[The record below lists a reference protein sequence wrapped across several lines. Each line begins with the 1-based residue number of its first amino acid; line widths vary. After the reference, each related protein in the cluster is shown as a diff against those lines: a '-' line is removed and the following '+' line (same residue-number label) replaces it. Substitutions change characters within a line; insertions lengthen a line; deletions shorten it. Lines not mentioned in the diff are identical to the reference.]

1 MSPQQSGSSARSSV
15 PSYKITIGSGHTFE
29 QPEGDGVQS
38 IVIEDHVDMI
48 SMFTIRLGGTEGQPE
63 WDFNIGD
70 EVEARL
76 GEGDALLFKGQV
88 VALEPSWTMDGGST
102 LTIRAL
108 DPLHK
113 LGRGRNTRFWEDV
126 LDSDIVSEIGAECG
140 LPVEV
145 DATGTTMPY
154 VLQRNETDIAFLKRL
169 AARNNYTLRVDNGTL
184 KFQKNQY
191 TGAENA
197 VSLGGNLRSLRVAFN
212 SVDQVSEVVVRG
224 WDIAAKEEVVGT
236 AATGDL
242 AKVGDGDLGCQLA
255 ETAFS
260 SSTAYI
266 TDVPVGT
273 QAQAN
278 AIALAELERLARQF
292 ARGTGTIQGNDA
304 VRAGTVV
311 NLEGI
316 AAPFNGKYFVLASR
330 HIISPRT
337 GYTTEFTFCSNT
349 FGSSS

>member
-1 MSPQQSGSSARSSV
+1 
-15 PSYKITIGSGHTFE
+15 
-29 QPEGDGVQS
+29 
-38 IVIEDHVDMI
+38 
-48 SMFTIRLGGTEGQPE
+48 
-63 WDFNIGD
+63 
-70 EVEARL
+70 
-76 GEGDALLFKGQV
+76 V
-88 VALEPSWTMDGGST
+88 VALEPSFTMDGGTT
-102 LTIRAL
+102 LTLRAL

-145 DATGTTMPY
+145 DATDTTMPY

-184 KFQKNQY
+184 KFQQNQY
-191 TGAENA
+191 TGSENT
-197 VSLGGNLRSLRVAFN
+197 VSLGGNLRSLRAAYN

-224 WDIAAKEEVVGT
+224 WDIAAKQEVVGT

-242 AKVGDGDLGCQLA
+242 AAVGDGDLGCQVA
-255 ETAFS
+255 ETAFGA
-260 SSTAYI
+260 STAYI
-266 TDVPVGT
+266 TDVPVST

-278 AIALAELERLARQF
+278 AIALAELDRLARQF

-311 NLEGI
+311 NLDGF

-337 GYTTEFTFCSNT
+337 GYTTEFTFCSNS
-349 FGSSS
+349 FGSAS